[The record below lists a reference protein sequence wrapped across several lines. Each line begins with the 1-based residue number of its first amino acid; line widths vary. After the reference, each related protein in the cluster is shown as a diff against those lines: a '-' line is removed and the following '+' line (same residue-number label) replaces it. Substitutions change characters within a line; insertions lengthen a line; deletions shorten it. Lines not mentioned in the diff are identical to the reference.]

1 MPRHL
6 ITAALP
12 GADGVGSLGALAGS
26 VLPADVYA
34 RFLRARG
41 ERVLFV
47 SASDEPCL
55 QRHEAQAQL
64 AEQLGLSFDAFGR
77 SSAARTR
84 EQTHYFA
91 QRLEEEGFLEPRSTR
106 QVLSRETRDSRHLFL
121 LQSKLVGELREW
133 LGGKSDWPP
142 LARSPG
148 LEWLDEGLGDRSVT
162 EDLVWGVP
170 VERQGFEEKVYGA
183 WFAAPIAYIG
193 TTREWAEASGEPDA
207 WREWWRASD
216 EVRYVQ
222 FMVGDDVPDHTV
234 CFPCAVLGSRE
245 RWKLVD
251 YLKAFHRLSCSG
263 DASQALELLPADC
276 WRYYLTANAPE
287 TEDADFSWEALAI
300 AVNDELAGIFGDF
313 VHLSLGLAERHF
325 GGEVPAGGEPGP
337 PELELLEDLDLRLDA
352 YTERMAALELRAAI
366 GELRAIWRRGR
377 AYLDSKQPGSAIEA
391 DRADAE
397 LTLRFCLNLV
407 CLFARLGAPAMPSTS
422 ERILDALGVPE
433 TDRGWPSAFKGDE
446 LAPGH
451 RFTAPSLPFR
461 RVAGDDVERWRTR
474 FGSGRG

>member
-12 GADGVGSLGALAGS
+12 SADGVRSLGGLAGS

-47 SASDEPCL
+47 CVSDERWPR
-55 QRHEAQAQL
+55 QHDTQARL
-64 AEQLGLSFDAFGR
+64 AEKLGLSFDAFGR
-77 SSAARTR
+77 TSATRTR
-84 EQTHYFA
+84 EQTQYFA

-106 QVLSRETRDSRHLFL
+106 RALPRGARDSRHLFL

-133 LGGKSDWPP
+133 LGGKSNWPS

-162 EDLVWGVP
+162 EDQAWGVP
-170 VERQGFEEKVYGA
+170 VERQGFEEMVYGA

-193 TTREWAEASGEPDA
+193 TTREWAEARGEPDA

-222 FMVGDDVPDHTV
+222 FMVDDDVPDHTV
-234 CFPCAVLGSRE
+234 CFPCAVIGSRE

-251 YLKAFHRLSCSG
+251 YLKAFHQLRCRGDSG
-263 DASQALELLPADC
+263 QALELLPADC
-276 WRYYLTANAPE
+276 WRYYLAANAPE
-287 TEDADFSWEALAI
+287 TEEAGFSWEALAI
-300 AVNDELAGIFGDF
+300 AVNDELADVFGDF
-313 VHLSLGLAERHF
+313 VHRSLGFAERHF
-325 GGEVPAGGEPGP
+325 AGEVPASGEPGP
-337 PELELLEDLDLRLDA
+337 PELELLEDLGLRLST
-352 YTERMAALELRAAI
+352 YTDRMAALELRPAI
-366 GELRAIWRRGR
+366 SELRAMWSRGR
-377 AYLDSKQPGSAIEA
+377 AYLDRKQPWSAIGV

-407 CLFARLGAPAMPSTS
+407 YLFARLGAPAMPFTS

-433 TDRGWPSAFKGDE
+433 ADRGWPSEFKGDE
-446 LAPGH
+446 LALA
-451 RFTAPSLPFR
+451 RRLAVPSLPLR
-461 RVAGDDVERWRTR
+461 RVAGDDVERWRAR
-474 FGSGRG
+474 FGAGRS